1 MMLVEKRNSEVHLR
15 PRFSIDLAVEHEQ
28 ILARFQEKINHKKCN
43 FKGKI
48 SGSHI
53 FLSIPKKDD
62 HLWSPQL
69 HLELLDEGDG
79 NTKLKGLFG
88 PKPQLWTFFMF
99 IHFVIGTSFLG
110 FLVMLYSRYS
120 LKESLFFPTVMLV
133 VLPFLWMVL
142 YFIGQL
148 GKDTGRKQMEDL
160 HEFMMQVIEA

>member
-1 MMLVEKRNSEVHLR
+1 MLVEKRNSEVHLR
-15 PRFSIDLAVEHEQ
+15 PRFSIDLSEPHDDV
-28 ILARFQEKINHKKCN
+28 LARFKASIKDENCRFN
-43 FKGKI
+43 GKI

-69 HLELLDEGDG
+69 NLELLDQGEGQ
-79 NTKLKGLFG
+79 TKLKGLFG

-120 LKESLFFPTVMLV
+120 LKGSLFFPTVMLV
-133 VLPFLWMVL
+133 VLPFVWIVL
-142 YFIGQL
+142 YFIGKL

-160 HEFMMQVIEA
+160 HDFMLEVIEA